1 MTFSLKTQLT
11 SDTPRLAYDVEKLI
25 KSICFNLHLGK
36 KKHDLIR
43 ELVQDAATYY
53 KEDGYHN
60 FKHALIAAE
69 AAAELT
75 ANANMFFA
83 MLMHDAHWSKTRDDH
98 NVFASMY
105 RAAKLYYKYKDRLKL
120 SLKLILEAIA
130 YTCFKDGKFINKDST
145 FVYETVHAVDL
156 YAATRYDIWPDQ
168 YLGLLDECGIEPNL
182 ATFYE
187 HVKFI
192 EDDCALTRYARFST
206 QALAYEY
213 RLFLRKARAKL
224 DIASIPNLITD
235 FDVKYGV
242 LPNALLINSIRYDVL
257 TKVPLAAMN
266 LKRVLNHYELTP
278 IVSHNVEFGVALI

>member
-1 MTFSLKTQLT
+1 MTFSLKEQLA
-11 SDTPRLAYDVEKLI
+11 SDTTRITYDVDRLI

-43 ELVQDAATYY
+43 EIVMDAATYY

-60 FKHALIAAE
+60 FKHALLAAE

-75 ANANMFFA
+75 ANANLFFA

-105 RAAKLYYKYKDRLKL
+105 RASKLYYKYKDRLKL
-120 SLKLILEAIA
+120 SLKLILEAIS

-145 FVYETVHAVDL
+145 SVYETVHAVDL

-168 YLGLLDECGIEPNL
+168 YLGLLAECGIEPSL
-182 ATFYE
+182 DTFYE

-192 EDDCALTRYARFST
+192 EEDCALTRYARFST

-213 RLFLRKARAKL
+213 RLFLRKVRAKL
-224 DIASIPNLITD
+224 DIESIPNLITG
-235 FDVKYGV
+235 FDEKYGV

-266 LKRVLNHYELTP
+266 LKRVLAYYELTP